1 MTEFCA
7 LSHAESAGRAR
18 QTSATARPCRPTRR
32 RSPER
37 ILALDP
43 RSWSCKRARSSAGF
57 VPYSPLGK
65 GFLTGAMKEN
75 TKLPGNDFRSVLPR
89 FTPEAMKAN
98 QALVDLLKQIGERKK
113 ATPAQIA
120 LAWLLAQKPWIVPIP
135 GTTKLGRLEEISKPL
150 TSNSRETISMR
161 SRRPAPRSRSRA
173 NAIRRT

>member
-1 MTEFCA
+1 MLGRLQRRRAHAVQPVAA
-7 LSHAESAGRAR
+7 LQNEYSLWTGVPR
-18 QTSATARPCRPTRR
+18 ATA
-32 RSPER
+32 SSK
-37 ILALDP
+37 LA
-43 RSWSCKRARSSAGF
+43 RWFRALQPA
-57 VPYSPLGK
+57 LGK
-65 GFLTGAMKEN
+65 GFLSGAMNEN
-75 TKLPGNDFRSVLPR
+75 TKLPENDFRSVLPR

-120 LAWLLAQKPWIVPIP
+120 LAWLLAQKPWIVPNRERP
-135 GTTKLGRLEEISKPL
+135 SSAVWKRISKPL